1 MKFCWSSCGSR
12 CRYIRWGLGL
22 LIFAGMLKPLGA
34 TFIAPWSPLLC
45 SERGAMPN
53 AQELRENMDTDVR
66 VLGIASSSRMLLS
79 DSGVALDSWQETF
92 DR

>member
-1 MKFCWSSCGSR
+1 MQVHE
-12 CRYIRWGLGL
+12 LG
-22 LIFAGMLKPLGA
+22 FGDPSAWMLKCLRA
-34 TFIAPWSPLLC
+34 TC
-45 SERGAMPN
+45 SNDQGVLRSDRSVVLN
-53 AQELRENMDTDVR
+53 SQELRENMDTDVR